1 MDAARVLVVEDDL
14 DIAEL
19 VLLHLREAGYRAD
32 AVHDGETGLERA
44 LSNRYDLLV
53 LDISLPKLSGT
64 ELCGRLRALSNP
76 VLILMLTARGSE
88 LDRVLGLEL
97 GADDYLTKPFSFRE
111 LQARVKALLR
121 RSRSPDPPA
130 SPATTTLQTGDLAI
144 DLESRTV
151 RAAGRPVPLTLKE
164 FDLLVQFARHPGR
177 VYTRGQLLDLVWGY
191 GFEGL
196 EHTVNS
202 HINRLRGKLGRGPGS
217 PDYIET
223 VWGVGYRF
231 VDPAKTPPKQA

>member
-1 MDAARVLVVEDDL
+1 MDAAWVLVVEDDL

-144 DLESRTV
+144 DLGTANTVIYERGRGVVLDEPSVVAVRTGTSQLLAAGHRAKR
-151 RAAGRPVPLTLKE
+151 RAAAP
-164 FDLLVQFARHPGR
+164 ARDVG
-177 VYTRGQLLDLVWGY
+177 RGQRVG
-191 GFEGL
+191 EQSL
-196 EHTVNS
+196 ECGA
-202 HINRLRGKLGRGPGS
+202 R
-217 PDYIET
+217 
-223 VWGVGYRF
+223 
-231 VDPAKTPPKQA
+231 DPQRCPITKGEQQAGQAQLHQ